1 MDCSLQAPPSLGFS
15 RQEHWSGV
23 AISFSRASLTKDLQ
37 NLSGAG
43 PTPVSQSHKSHAS
56 KCFLCICWNR
66 LPKLTN
72 SIWVY
77 VMNSVTLGSLD
88 DAPLLGLRLLM
99 LHFLLHSGPRCLAG
113 THGLITF
120 IISHLPPR
128 CQRCW
133 VLQGHGVLALTPI
146 YAALVLPRVSAHCT
160 PAWHHREHYQYSPSG
175 QSGKHTPRCQAVPAT
190 LFGKWELTACNP
202 FSILSSEPSI
212 TSQSSNWSPCQENR
226 GHQYHMLSGGH
237 WLPPSSGA
245 SDSPTCWISCQL
257 CQLYRWS
264 SCLWHQLSCCIPLW
278 TLFFEPRGGKLWA
291 KRLEGDLRGQGTA
304 GTFILCWLAQQ
315 L

>member
-1 MDCSLQAPPSLGFS
+1 MDANRSSSSPAYMLLCVPKS
-15 RQEHWSGV
+15 QEPCCQR
-23 AISFSRASLTKDLQ
+23 FLL
-37 NLSGAG
+37 LL
-43 PTPVSQSHKSHAS
+43 PKSHTQVNQ
-56 KCFLCICWNR
+56 LC
-66 LPKLTN
+66 L
-72 SIWVY
+72 SIY
-77 VMNSVTLGSLD
+77 GRYIMNSHWGPLMMPT
-88 DAPLLGLRLLM
+88 PLLGLRLLM
-99 LHFLLHSGPRCLAG
+99 LHFLLHSGPHCLAG

-146 YAALVLPRVSAHCT
+146 YAVLVLPRVSAHCT

-202 FSILSSEPSI
+202 FSILSSEPST

-257 CQLYRWS
+257 CQLYR
-264 SCLWHQLSCCIPLW
+264 
-278 TLFFEPRGGKLWA
+278 
-291 KRLEGDLRGQGTA
+291 
-304 GTFILCWLAQQ
+304 
-315 L
+315 